1 MTELAA
7 AVMEWMETKGE
18 EEEEGEEEDEDEDEV
33 EMVGAATAAR

>member
-18 EEEEGEEEDEDEDEV
+18 EEEGEEEDEEEDEV